1 MFQVYCRFDD
11 GITGQTVGVVF
22 DFFHTTDSQPRR
34 INIAQM
40 GSDDFIPYGDFRL
53 SVDIFHFT
61 QPIVHEGVIP
71 FHNA

>member
-22 DFFHTTDSQPRR
+22 DFFHTADGQPWR

-40 GSDDFIPYGDFRL
+40 GIDDFIPKGDLRL
-53 SVDIFHFT
+53 CIVILHFT
-61 QPIVHEGVIP
+61 QPVVHEGVIP

>member
-22 DFFHTTDSQPRR
+22 DFFHTADGQPRR

-53 SVDIFHFT
+53 CVDIFHFT
-61 QPIVHEGVIP
+61 QPVVHEGVIP